1 MANPRCPWAKA
12 KDYFDGANP
21 VDPQVLQHLLPKRII
36 QEPRHHAMLAVSEMP
51 RFMKALMQYEGIA
64 ARCLQFAIL
73 TATRSGNAREAL
85 WEEINWDKKQWIIPA
100 EKMKASSNGD
110 HIVPLSDQAIE
121 LIRSVQTQGYSRY
134 IFPSPM
140 GNGKLSDAALKVVIR
155 ALHMQ
160 ALEKGE
166 SGFVDPKQKTKNELP
181 AVATPHGL
189 ARATFRTWA
198 QDDELGNDKRFSA
211 SIAELCLHHKIDDAY
226 NGAYERNQALK
237 SRAEMMQAWAD
248 YCLPRGVL

>member
-1 MANPRCPWAKA
+1 
-12 KDYFDGANP
+12 
-21 VDPQVLQHLLPKRII
+21 
-36 QEPRHHAMLAVSEMP
+36 
-51 RFMKALMQYEGIA
+51 
-64 ARCLQFAIL
+64 
-73 TATRSGNAREAL
+73 
-85 WEEINWDKKQWIIPA
+85 
-100 EKMKASSNGD
+100 
-110 HIVPLSDQAIE
+110 
-121 LIRSVQTQGYSRY
+121 
-134 IFPSPM
+134 M

-226 NGAYERNQALK
+226 NGAYERNLALK

-248 YCLPRGVL
+248 YCNSLI